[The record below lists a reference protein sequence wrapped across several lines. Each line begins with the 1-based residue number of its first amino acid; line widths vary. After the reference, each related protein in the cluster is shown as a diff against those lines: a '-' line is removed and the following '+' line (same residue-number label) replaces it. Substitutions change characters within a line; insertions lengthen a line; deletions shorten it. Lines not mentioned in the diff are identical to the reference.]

1 MFALTFSLGD
11 ILISSHIF
19 IEAWV
24 MGREHRGISNCIM
37 PHYAKREQ
45 NVARVGGEH
54 HGLKY
59 GYEFKG
65 KASVPRCSEGG

>member
-1 MFALTFSLGD
+1 
-11 ILISSHIF
+11 
-19 IEAWV
+19 

-37 PHYAKREQ
+37 PHYAKWEQ

-54 HGLKY
+54 HGLKQ

-65 KASVPRCSEGG
+65 KASVPRCSEGGQTTR